1 MWESKCGCGREA
13 EYEVYE
19 HKEPHCESCFKEA
32 LECSVQILAR
42 KIDYFED
49 LRRIRYERD
58 KVQGQANK

>member
-1 MWESKCGCGREA
+1 MKKCGCGREA

-32 LECSVQILAR
+32 LECSVQILAK

-49 LRRIRYERD
+49 GGMTCTKPLGE
-58 KVQGQANK
+58 K

>member
-1 MWESKCGCGREA
+1 MKKCGCGREA

-32 LECSVQILAR
+32 LECSVQILAK

-49 LRRIRYERD
+49 YKEVRLCER
-58 KVQGQANK
+58 